1 MDTGVCEVTLR
12 LRGKMKCMQKH
23 DDTDLAVIETRVS
36 DARQMDGT
44 HKFQEWECRGL
55 AKTLGVE
62 VPDDAVWNTTMSGS
76 IAIRENFADILK
88 YIDGKKGGVKYYLC
102 YSIERFTRGGPA
114 VYEMMKEELRKRGV
128 QIRDVQGVIQPYKD
142 SMENLGFRYAWSQ
155 YSPSET
161 NELVEA
167 GRGRSNKRDMLTRMI
182 GKEILN
188 ANEGY
193 AVHSAPDGY
202 VNDTESYFEDGKRK
216 KRTIRHHDS
225 ERASFYEEMFRL
237 RAEGQKTDD
246 EIVQT
251 INARGFRTKVRNRW
265 NKDCSQRIGTT
276 GGLPLTVKLLQTKIQ
291 QLSYAGVNCE
301 EWTHWKPVKA
311 KLARTPNFRHRSCN
325 YSLEWLQYEK
335 ASHRSRSEGADY
347 QPHQERRR
355 LCRASS
361 KGPRHLRSHHIRM
374 DIEEGGRTTHTL
386 GDHPP
391 QEGKSAAVDVGG
403 RSDTEAVGNPKKE
416 MIHTSEAAKTL
427 RAREFGVSRCMLYY
441 KPKKPDRDW
450 QLKCRI
456 EEVLREHHSYGSRRI
471 AWHLRLNRKRVKR
484 VMNIFSIKPYRRR
497 GRKWKKTRNIKVK
510 YQNLLLTNHPLYEN
524 HIWATD
530 FTYLPFQGKFVYV
543 ATVIDL
549 YTRKVVG
556 LSVYTTH
563 AVQLTLS
570 AFLSAIHA

>member
-202 VNDTESYFEDGKRK
+202 INDTESYFEDGKRK

-251 INARGFRTKVRNRW
+251 INARGFRTKVRSKW
-265 NKDCSQRIGTT
+265 NKDCSQRVGTT

-301 EWTHWKPVKA
+301 EWTHWKPVWA
-311 KLARTPNFRHRSCN
+311 KWSGIVSVDTWNRANRGRLHIRENTDGTLDLLKNYTPEDRSHDNPNFPHKFVRCPTCGKPVRGS
-325 YSLEWLQYEK
+325 S
-335 ASHRSRSEGADY
+335 SRSKSGKYHDYYHCDRKINGVRHPRFGMSKKKFEAILNTFVLALRFRPKLTVALCVVLTDRFREQQAKVTQTSAD
-347 QPHQERRR
+347 
-355 LCRASS
+355 
-361 KGPRHLRSHHIRM
+361 
-374 DIEEGGRTTHTL
+374 
-386 GDHPP
+386 
-391 QEGKSAAVDVGG
+391 
-403 RSDTEAVGNPKKE
+403 
-416 MIHTSEAAKTL
+416 
-427 RAREFGVSRCMLYY
+427 VSRT
-441 KPKKPDRDW
+441 
-450 QLKCRI
+450 I
-456 EEVLREHHSYGSRRI
+456 
-471 AWHLRLNRKRVKR
+471 
-484 VMNIFSIKPYRRR
+484 
-497 GRKWKKTRNIKVK
+497 
-510 YQNLLLTNHPLYEN
+510 
-524 HIWATD
+524 
-530 FTYLPFQGKFVYV
+530 
-543 ATVIDL
+543 
-549 YTRKVVG
+549 
-556 LSVYTTH
+556 
-563 AVQLTLS
+563 
-570 AFLSAIHA
+570 